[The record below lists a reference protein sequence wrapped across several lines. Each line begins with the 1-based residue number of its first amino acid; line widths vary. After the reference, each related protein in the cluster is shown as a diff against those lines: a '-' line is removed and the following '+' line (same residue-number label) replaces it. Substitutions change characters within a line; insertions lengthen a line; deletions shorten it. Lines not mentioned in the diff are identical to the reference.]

1 MTDKTLQDR
10 LRFELS
16 RIADEECYDGGSHQ
30 LMFLRQ
36 SEARELR
43 DALDAQAERIKALEG
58 ALRELIAAGDNSVST
73 DDDVA
78 AMLRYGEA
86 DKQARAL
93 LGEK

>member
-1 MTDKTLQDR
+1 MTLQER

-43 DALDAQAERIKALEG
+43 DALDAKDARIN
-58 ALRELIAAGDNSVST
+58 ELSRIAYLFV
-73 DDDVA
+73 
-78 AMLRYGEA
+78 EA
-86 DKQARAL
+86 DDAWKDGDITWAQYEARVKEWTQRAREAL
-93 LGEK
+93 K